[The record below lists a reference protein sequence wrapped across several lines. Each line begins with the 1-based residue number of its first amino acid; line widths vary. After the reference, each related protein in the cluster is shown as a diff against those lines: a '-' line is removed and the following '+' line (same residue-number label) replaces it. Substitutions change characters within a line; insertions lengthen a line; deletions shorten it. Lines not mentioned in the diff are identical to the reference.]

1 MRPGRVHQA
10 RPVGGK
16 RWPDAGVRTPTLL
29 HATPRTRHGAGGRR
43 RSAAGAFDA
52 ASRAGH
58 RRGGTDG
65 RRAGT
70 RTAGTL
76 RLTNKRTS
84 TVVSCI
90 TVTAQTVQSSDLHQ
104 MSAAAPAAVPPP
116 PAVPAA
122 ARRLP
127 SLRLPGP
134 GSLLAAVAAVVVSA
148 AAPAMRKM
156 VVGRTNRS
164 AATSCQSPRAVVSV
178 GWPSRT
184 PLVTLVRSHVWERG
198 MRSSAQTSK
207 QVRSQPASRV

>member
-1 MRPGRVHQA
+1 MRARARVRQDGGNHASAAGTGAPSAPCWWEEMA
-10 RPVGGK
+10 R
-16 RWPDAGVRTPTLL
+16 RWGTHP
-29 HATPRTRHGAGGRR
+29 HAATRHPAHTPWRRGRR
-43 RSAAGAFDA
+43 RSAAGALDA

-58 RRGGTDG
+58 RRGGTNG
-65 RRAGT
+65 CRAGT

-127 SLRLPGP
+127 SLLLPGP

-148 AAPAMRKM
+148 AAPAMRTM

-164 AATSCQSPRAVVSV
+164 AATSCQSPRAVVSA
-178 GWPSRT
+178 G
-184 PLVTLVRSHVWERG
+184 
-198 MRSSAQTSK
+198 
-207 QVRSQPASRV
+207 